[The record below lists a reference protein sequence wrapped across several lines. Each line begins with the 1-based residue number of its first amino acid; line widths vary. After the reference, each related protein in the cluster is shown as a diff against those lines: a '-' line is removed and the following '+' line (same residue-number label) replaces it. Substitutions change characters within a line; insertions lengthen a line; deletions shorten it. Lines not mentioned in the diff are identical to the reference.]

1 YYSKLFMVLKGFA
14 YYLTYFKN
22 MYTYKKSGN
31 LIDNGTQKEKIQY
44 NYSVM
49 KNGLIEVRLTLWT

>member
-1 YYSKLFMVLKGFA
+1 MVLKGFA